1 MTEGSDE
8 MFKVLDK
15 KLILIPFAVILLHI
29 VILSTFIL
37 VNNFSFGILSF
48 FVSTIILI
56 LVYIYANRWLNLS
69 EDNLQVL
76 AKDMATG
83 KQYAV
88 DEIPFGLIILNEQD
102 EVIWMNEYMENVVPV
117 DLYKEPINMIFPNL
131 LTTLTA
137 NNLTSTDT
145 FYNERYYRVYHE
157 EDINA
162 LHFVEVTKEKELE
175 AKIENGQP
183 VIGIL
188 FLDNYDDVTQNM
200 TEALKSELNNIITT
214 SINNWSTDHH
224 IYIRR
229 FSNDR
234 FIIVMNS
241 ESLSSVEETKFN
253 LLDSIREETQEM
265 GAQITLSIGIGEG
278 SDDFIEVGHLAQS
291 ALDLSLG
298 RGGDQVAIKSANG
311 SARFYGGK
319 TDPMEKRTRVK
330 ARVMAHALR
339 DILQEGDNVIIMGHK
354 NPDVD
359 SIGASIG
366 VAKIANS
373 NGIEAKIVLNESDL
387 DDTLSRLMKEVRDH
401 ENLYDLFISSE
412 DTWDIMTPKTTV
424 VVVDTHR
431 PSMVL
436 DMDILNKATRK
447 VVIDHH
453 RRADEMISNPLLV
466 YMEPYAS
473 SACELVAELLEYQYK
488 QNKMSRIEATVMLTG
503 IIVDTRNYTLRTG
516 SRTFDAASYL
526 RSNGADPVLA
536 QTFLKDDID
545 TFIARSDLI
554 KSANIDKYG
563 IAIVKADPTMT
574 YHPVTVA
581 QAADTLLQMEGVR
594 ASFVIATREDESVG
608 ISARSLGEVNVQ
620 IVMEALGGG
629 GHLTNAATRRTNVTI
644 EELYNELV
652 SEIEKV
658 RDSRSEDE

>member
-1 MTEGSDE
+1 M
-8 MFKVLDK
+8 
-15 KLILIPFAVILLHI
+15 LLHI
-29 VILSTFIL
+29 VILCTFIL

-56 LVYIYANRWLNLS
+56 LVYIYANRWLSLS
-69 EDNLQVL
+69 ENNLQLL
-76 AKDMATG
+76 AKDIATG
-83 KQYAV
+83 KQYTV
-88 DEIPFGLIILNEQD
+88 DDLPFGLIILNDDD
-102 EVIWMNEYMENVVPV
+102 EIMWMNEYMESVVPEE
-117 DLYKEPINMIFPNL
+117 LYKEPINVTFPNL
-131 LTTLTA
+131 LTTLRT
-137 NNLTSTDT
+137 NNLTSTEAV
-145 FYNERYYRVYHE
+145 YNDRYYSVYHE
-157 EDINA
+157 EDIKA
-162 LHFVEVTKEKELE
+162 LHFVDITKLKELE
-175 AKIENGQP
+175 NKIENARP

-200 TEALKSELNNIITT
+200 TEALKSELNNMITT
-214 SINNWSTDHH
+214 AINEWATEHH

-234 FIIVMNS
+234 FMIVMNT
-241 ESLSSVEETKFN
+241 ESLKSLEKTKFE
-253 LLDSIREETQEM
+253 LLDTVRDNTQEI

-278 SDDFIEVGHLAQS
+278 SADYTEVGQLAQS

-298 RGGDQVAIKSANG
+298 RGGDQVAIKAVNG
-311 SARFYGGK
+311 AARFYGGK

-339 DILQEGDNVIIMGHK
+339 DILKEGDNVIIMGHK
-354 NPDVD
+354 SPDVD

-366 VAKIANS
+366 VAKIASS
-373 NGIEAKIVLNESDL
+373 NDIDAKIVLNESDL
-387 DDTLSRLMKEVRDH
+387 DDTLSRLMNEVRDH
-401 ENLYDLFISSE
+401 ESLYNLFISS
-412 DTWDIMTPKTTV
+412 DDAWDIMTPNTTV

-436 DMDILNKATRK
+436 DEDILNKATRK

-536 QTFLKDDID
+536 QKFLKDDID

-554 KSANIDKYG
+554 KSANIDKHG

-594 ASFVIATREDESVG
+594 ASFVVAIREDESIG

-620 IVMEALGGG
+620 IIMEALGGG
-629 GHLTNAATRRTNVTI
+629 GHLTNAATRRTDLTI
-644 EELYNELV
+644 DELYDELV
-652 SEIEKV
+652 TEIENA

>member
-1 MTEGSDE
+1 

-15 KLILIPFAVILLHI
+15 KLILIPFAIMLLHI
-29 VILSTFIL
+29 VILCTFII

-56 LVYIYANRWLNLS
+56 LVYIYANRWLSLS
-69 EDNLQVL
+69 ENNLQSL
-76 AKDMATG
+76 AKDIATG
-83 KQYAV
+83 KQYTV
-88 DEIPFGLIILNEQD
+88 DELPFGLIILNDDD
-102 EVIWMNEYMENVVPV
+102 EIMWMNEYMERVVPV
-117 DLYKEPINMIFPNL
+117 DLYKEPINVTFPNL
-131 LTTLTA
+131 LTTLRS
-137 NNLTSTDT
+137 NNLTSTEAM
-145 FYNERYYRVYHE
+145 YNDRHYRVYHE
-157 EDINA
+157 EDIKA
-162 LHFVEVTKEKELE
+162 LHFVDITKLKELE
-175 AKIENGQP
+175 NKIENARP

-200 TEALKSELNNIITT
+200 TEALKSELNNMITT
-214 SINNWSTDHH
+214 SINEWATEYH

-234 FIIVMNS
+234 FMIVMNS
-241 ESLSSVEETKFN
+241 QSLKSVEKTKFG
-253 LLDSIREETQEM
+253 LLDTVRDNTQEI

-278 SDDFIEVGHLAQS
+278 SDDYIEVGHLAQS

-298 RGGDQVAIKSANG
+298 RGGDQVAIKAVNG

-339 DILQEGDNVIIMGHK
+339 DILLEGDNVIIMGHE

-366 VAKIANS
+366 VAKIASS
-373 NGIEAKIVLNESDL
+373 NDIDAKIILNESDL

-401 ENLYDLFISSE
+401 ESLYNLFISSE
-412 DTWDIMTPKTTV
+412 DAWDIMTPNTTV

-436 DMDILNKATRK
+436 DEDILNKATRK

-554 KSANIDKYG
+554 KSANIDKHG

-594 ASFVIATREDESVG
+594 ASFVVATREDESIG

-620 IVMEALGGG
+620 LIMEALGGG
-629 GHLTNAATRRTNVTI
+629 GHLTNAATRRTDLTI
-644 EELYNELV
+644 DELYDELV
-652 SEIEKV
+652 TEIENV
-658 RDSRSEDE
+658 RESRSEDE

>member
-1 MTEGSDE
+1 

-15 KLILIPFAVILLHI
+15 KLILIPFAIMLLHI
-29 VILSTFIL
+29 VILCTFII

-56 LVYIYANRWLNLS
+56 LVYIYANRWLSLS
-69 EDNLQVL
+69 ENNLQSL
-76 AKDMATG
+76 AKDIATG
-83 KQYAV
+83 KQYTV
-88 DEIPFGLIILNEQD
+88 DELPFGLIILNDDD
-102 EVIWMNEYMENVVPV
+102 EIMWMNEYMERVVPV
-117 DLYKEPINMIFPNL
+117 DLYKEPINVTFPNL
-131 LTTLTA
+131 LTTLRS
-137 NNLTSTDT
+137 NNLTSTEAM
-145 FYNERYYRVYHE
+145 YNDRHYRVYHE
-157 EDINA
+157 EDIKA
-162 LHFVEVTKEKELE
+162 LHFVDITRLKELE
-175 AKIENGQP
+175 NKIENARP

-200 TEALKSELNNIITT
+200 TEALKSELNNMITT
-214 SINNWSTDHH
+214 SINEWATEHH

-234 FIIVMNS
+234 FMIVMNS
-241 ESLSSVEETKFN
+241 ESLKSVEKTKFG
-253 LLDSIREETQEM
+253 LLDTVRDNTQEI

-278 SDDFIEVGHLAQS
+278 SDDYIEVGHLAQS

-298 RGGDQVAIKSANG
+298 RGGDQVAIKAVNG

-339 DILQEGDNVIIMGHK
+339 DILLEGDNVIIMGHE

-366 VAKIANS
+366 VAKIASS
-373 NGIEAKIVLNESDL
+373 NDIDAKIILNESDL

-401 ENLYDLFISSE
+401 ESLYNLFISSE
-412 DTWDIMTPKTTV
+412 DAWDIMTPNTTV

-436 DMDILNKATRK
+436 DEDILNKATRK

-488 QNKMSRIEATVMLTG
+488 QNKMSRIEATIMLTG

-554 KSANIDKYG
+554 KSANIDKHG

-594 ASFVIATREDESVG
+594 ASFVVATREDESIG

-620 IVMEALGGG
+620 LVMEALGGG
-629 GHLTNAATRRTNVTI
+629 GHLTNAATRRTDLTI
-644 EELYNELV
+644 DELYDELV
-652 SEIEKV
+652 TEIEKV
-658 RDSRSEDE
+658 RDSRSENE

>member
-1 MTEGSDE
+1 

-15 KLILIPFAVILLHI
+15 KLILIPFAIMLLHI
-29 VILSTFIL
+29 VILCTFII

-56 LVYIYANRWLNLS
+56 LVYIYANRWLSLS
-69 EDNLQVL
+69 ENNLQSL
-76 AKDMATG
+76 AKDIATG
-83 KQYAV
+83 RQYTV
-88 DEIPFGLIILNEQD
+88 DELPFGLIILNDDD
-102 EVIWMNEYMENVVPV
+102 EIMWMNEYMERVVPV
-117 DLYKEPINMIFPNL
+117 DLYKEPINVTFPNL
-131 LTTLTA
+131 LTTLRS
-137 NNLTSTDT
+137 NNLTSTET
-145 FYNERYYRVYHE
+145 MYNDRHYRVYHE
-157 EDINA
+157 EDIKA
-162 LHFVEVTKEKELE
+162 LHFVDITQLKELE
-175 AKIENGQP
+175 NKIENARP

-200 TEALKSELNNIITT
+200 TEALKSELNNMITT
-214 SINNWSTDHH
+214 SINEWATEHH

-234 FIIVMNS
+234 FMIVMNS
-241 ESLSSVEETKFN
+241 ESLKSVEKTKFG
-253 LLDSIREETQEM
+253 LLDTVRDNTQEI

-278 SDDFIEVGHLAQS
+278 SDDYIEVGHLAQS

-298 RGGDQVAIKSANG
+298 RGCDQVAIKAVNG

-339 DILQEGDNVIIMGHK
+339 DILLEGDNVIIMGHE

-366 VAKIANS
+366 VAKIASS
-373 NGIEAKIVLNESDL
+373 NDIDAKIILNESDL

-401 ENLYDLFISSE
+401 ESLYNLFISSE
-412 DTWDIMTPKTTV
+412 EAWDIMTPNTTV

-436 DMDILNKATRK
+436 DEDILNKATRK

-488 QNKMSRIEATVMLTG
+488 QNKMSRIEATIMLTG

-554 KSANIDKYG
+554 KSANIDKHG

-594 ASFVIATREDESVG
+594 ASFVVATREDESIG

-629 GHLTNAATRRTNVTI
+629 GHLTNAATRRTDLTI
-644 EELYNELV
+644 DELYNELV
-652 SEIEKV
+652 TEIEKV
-658 RDSRSEDE
+658 RDSRSENE

>member
-1 MTEGSDE
+1 

-15 KLILIPFAVILLHI
+15 KLILIPFAIMLLHI
-29 VILSTFIL
+29 VILCTFII

-56 LVYIYANRWLNLS
+56 LVYIYANRWLSLS
-69 EDNLQVL
+69 ENNLQSL
-76 AKDMATG
+76 AKDIATG
-83 KQYAV
+83 RQYTV
-88 DEIPFGLIILNEQD
+88 DELPFGLIILNDDD
-102 EVIWMNEYMENVVPV
+102 EIMWMNEYMERVVPV
-117 DLYKEPINMIFPNL
+117 DLYKEPINVTFPNL
-131 LTTLTA
+131 LTTLRS
-137 NNLTSTDT
+137 NNLTSTET
-145 FYNERYYRVYHE
+145 MYNDRHYRVYHE
-157 EDINA
+157 EDIKA
-162 LHFVEVTKEKELE
+162 LHFVDITQLKELE
-175 AKIENGQP
+175 NKIENARP

-200 TEALKSELNNIITT
+200 TEALKSELNNMITT
-214 SINNWSTDHH
+214 SINEWATEHH

-234 FIIVMNS
+234 FMIVMNS
-241 ESLSSVEETKFN
+241 ESLKSVEKTKFG
-253 LLDSIREETQEM
+253 LLDTVRDNTQEI

-278 SDDFIEVGHLAQS
+278 SDDYIEVGHLAQS

-298 RGGDQVAIKSANG
+298 RGGDQVAIKAVNG

-339 DILQEGDNVIIMGHK
+339 DILLEGDNVIIMGHE

-366 VAKIANS
+366 VAKIASS
-373 NGIEAKIVLNESDL
+373 NDIDAKIILNESDL

-401 ENLYDLFISSE
+401 ESLYNLFISSE
-412 DTWDIMTPKTTV
+412 EAWDIMTPNTTV

-436 DMDILNKATRK
+436 DEDILNKATRK

-488 QNKMSRIEATVMLTG
+488 QNKMSRIEATIMLTG

-554 KSANIDKYG
+554 KSANIDKHG

-594 ASFVIATREDESVG
+594 ASFVVATREDESIG

-629 GHLTNAATRRTNVTI
+629 GHLTNAATRRTDLTI
-644 EELYNELV
+644 DELYNELV
-652 SEIEKV
+652 TEIEKV
-658 RDSRSEDE
+658 RDSRSENE

>member
-1 MTEGSDE
+1 

-15 KLILIPFAVILLHI
+15 KLILIPFAIMLLHI
-29 VILSTFIL
+29 VILCTFII

-56 LVYIYANRWLNLS
+56 LVYIYANRWLSLS
-69 EDNLQVL
+69 ENNLQSL
-76 AKDMATG
+76 ARDIATG
-83 KQYAV
+83 RQYTV
-88 DEIPFGLIILNEQD
+88 DELPFGLIILNDDD
-102 EVIWMNEYMENVVPV
+102 EIMWMNEYMERVVPV
-117 DLYKEPINMIFPNL
+117 DLYKEPINVTFPNL
-131 LTTLTA
+131 LTTLRS
-137 NNLTSTDT
+137 NNLTSTET
-145 FYNERYYRVYHE
+145 MYNDRHYRVYYE
-157 EDINA
+157 EDIKA
-162 LHFVEVTKEKELE
+162 LHFVDITQLKELE
-175 AKIENGQP
+175 NKIENARP

-200 TEALKSELNNIITT
+200 TEALKSELNNMITT
-214 SINNWSTDHH
+214 SINEWATEYD

-234 FIIVMNS
+234 FMIVMNS
-241 ESLSSVEETKFN
+241 ESLKSVEKTKFG
-253 LLDSIREETQEM
+253 LLDTVRDNTQEI

-278 SDDFIEVGHLAQS
+278 SDDYIEVGHLAQS

-298 RGGDQVAIKSANG
+298 RGGDQVAIKAVNG

-339 DILQEGDNVIIMGHK
+339 DILLEGDNVIIMGHK

-366 VAKIANS
+366 VAKIASS
-373 NGIEAKIVLNESDL
+373 NDIDAKIILNESDL

-401 ENLYDLFISSE
+401 ESLYNLFISSE
-412 DTWDIMTPKTTV
+412 DVWDIMTPNTTV

-436 DMDILNKATRK
+436 DEDILNKARRK

-488 QNKMSRIEATVMLTG
+488 QNKMSRIEATIMLTG

-554 KSANIDKYG
+554 KSANIDKHG

-594 ASFVIATREDESVG
+594 ASFVVATREDESIG

-620 IVMEALGGG
+620 LIMEALGGG
-629 GHLTNAATRRTNVTI
+629 GHLTNAATRRTDLTI
-644 EELYNELV
+644 DELYDELV
-652 SEIEKV
+652 TEIENV

>member
-1 MTEGSDE
+1 

-15 KLILIPFAVILLHI
+15 KLILIPFAIMLLHI
-29 VILSTFIL
+29 VILCTFII

-56 LVYIYANRWLNLS
+56 LVYIYANRWLSLS
-69 EDNLQVL
+69 ENNLQSL
-76 AKDMATG
+76 AKDIATG
-83 KQYAV
+83 RQYTV
-88 DEIPFGLIILNEQD
+88 DELPFGLIILNDDD
-102 EVIWMNEYMENVVPV
+102 EIMWMNEYMERVVPV
-117 DLYKEPINMIFPNL
+117 DLYKEPINVTFPNL
-131 LTTLTA
+131 LTTLRS
-137 NNLTSTDT
+137 NNLTSTET
-145 FYNERYYRVYHE
+145 MYNDRHYRVYHE
-157 EDINA
+157 EDIKA
-162 LHFVEVTKEKELE
+162 LHFVDITQLKELE
-175 AKIENGQP
+175 NKIENARP

-200 TEALKSELNNIITT
+200 TEALKSELNNMITT
-214 SINNWSTDHH
+214 SINEWATEHH

-234 FIIVMNS
+234 FMIVMNS
-241 ESLSSVEETKFN
+241 ESLKSVEKTKFG
-253 LLDSIREETQEM
+253 LLDTVRDNTQEI

-278 SDDFIEVGHLAQS
+278 SDDYIEVGHLAQS

-298 RGGDQVAIKSANG
+298 RGGDQVAIKAVNG

-339 DILQEGDNVIIMGHK
+339 DILLEGDNVIIMGHE

-366 VAKIANS
+366 VAKIASS
-373 NGIEAKIVLNESDL
+373 NDIDAKIILNESDL

-401 ENLYDLFISSE
+401 ESLYNLFISSE
-412 DTWDIMTPKTTV
+412 DAWDIMTPNTTV

-436 DMDILNKATRK
+436 DEDILNKATRK

-488 QNKMSRIEATVMLTG
+488 QNKMSRIEATIMLTG

-554 KSANIDKYG
+554 KSANIDKHG

-594 ASFVIATREDESVG
+594 ASFVVATREDESIG

-620 IVMEALGGG
+620 LVMEALGGG
-629 GHLTNAATRRTNVTI
+629 GHLTNAATRRTDLTI
-644 EELYNELV
+644 DELYNELV
-652 SEIEKV
+652 TEIEKV
-658 RDSRSEDE
+658 RDSRSENE

>member
-1 MTEGSDE
+1 M
-8 MFKVLDK
+8 
-15 KLILIPFAVILLHI
+15 LLHI
-29 VILSTFIL
+29 VILCTFIL

-56 LVYIYANRWLNLS
+56 LVYIYANRWLSLS
-69 EDNLQVL
+69 ENNLQSL
-76 AKDMATG
+76 ARDIATG
-83 KQYAV
+83 RQYTV
-88 DEIPFGLIILNEQD
+88 DELPFGLIILNDDD
-102 EVIWMNEYMENVVPV
+102 EIMWMNEYMERVVPV
-117 DLYKEPINMIFPNL
+117 DLYKEPINVTFPNL
-131 LTTLTA
+131 LTTLRS
-137 NNLTSTDT
+137 NNLTSTET
-145 FYNERYYRVYHE
+145 MYNDRHYRVYYE
-157 EDINA
+157 EDIKA
-162 LHFVEVTKEKELE
+162 LHFVDITKLKELE
-175 AKIENGQP
+175 NKIENARP

-200 TEALKSELNNIITT
+200 TEALKSELNNMITT
-214 SINNWSTDHH
+214 SINEWATEYD

-234 FIIVMNS
+234 FMIIMNS
-241 ESLSSVEETKFN
+241 ESLKSVEKTKFG
-253 LLDSIREETQEM
+253 LLDTVRDNTQEI

-278 SDDFIEVGHLAQS
+278 SDDYIEVGHLAQS

-298 RGGDQVAIKSANG
+298 RGGDQVAIKAVNG

-339 DILQEGDNVIIMGHK
+339 DILLEGDNVIIMGHK

-366 VAKIANS
+366 VAKIASS
-373 NGIEAKIVLNESDL
+373 NDIDAKIILNESDL

-401 ENLYDLFISSE
+401 ESLYNLFISSE
-412 DTWDIMTPKTTV
+412 DVWDIMTPNTTV

-436 DMDILNKATRK
+436 DEDILNKARRK

-554 KSANIDKYG
+554 KSAKIDEHG

-574 YHPVTVA
+574 YHPVTMA

-594 ASFVIATREDESVG
+594 ASFVVATREDESIG

-620 IVMEALGGG
+620 LVMEALGGG
-629 GHLTNAATRRTNVTI
+629 GHLTNAATRRTDLTI
-644 EELYNELV
+644 DELYDELV
-652 SEIEKV
+652 TKIENV

>member
-1 MTEGSDE
+1 

-15 KLILIPFAVILLHI
+15 KLILIPFAIMLLHI
-29 VILSTFIL
+29 VILCTFII

-56 LVYIYANRWLNLS
+56 LVYIYANRWLSLS
-69 EDNLQVL
+69 ENNLQSL
-76 AKDMATG
+76 AKDIATG
-83 KQYAV
+83 RQYTV
-88 DEIPFGLIILNEQD
+88 DELPFGLIILNDDD
-102 EVIWMNEYMENVVPV
+102 EIMWMNEYMERVVPV
-117 DLYKEPINMIFPNL
+117 DLYKEPINVTFPNL
-131 LTTLTA
+131 LTTLRS
-137 NNLTSTDT
+137 NNLTSTET
-145 FYNERYYRVYHE
+145 MYNDRHYRVYHE
-157 EDINA
+157 EDIKA
-162 LHFVEVTKEKELE
+162 LHFVDITQLKELE
-175 AKIENGQP
+175 NKIENARP

-200 TEALKSELNNIITT
+200 TEALKSELNNMITT
-214 SINNWSTDHH
+214 SINEWATEHH

-234 FIIVMNS
+234 FMIVMNS
-241 ESLSSVEETKFN
+241 ESLKSVEKTKFG
-253 LLDSIREETQEM
+253 LLDTVRDNTQEI

-278 SDDFIEVGHLAQS
+278 SDDYIEVGHLAQS

-298 RGGDQVAIKSANG
+298 RGGDQVAIKAVNG

-339 DILQEGDNVIIMGHK
+339 DILLEGDNVIIMGHE

-366 VAKIANS
+366 VAKIASS
-373 NGIEAKIVLNESDL
+373 NDIDAKIILNESDL

-401 ENLYDLFISSE
+401 ESLYNLFISSE
-412 DTWDIMTPKTTV
+412 EAWDIMTPNTTV

-436 DMDILNKATRK
+436 DEDILNKATRK

-488 QNKMSRIEATVMLTG
+488 QNKMSRIEATIMLTG
-503 IIVDTRNYTLRTG
+503 IIVDTRNYMLRTG

-554 KSANIDKYG
+554 KSANIDKHG

-594 ASFVIATREDESVG
+594 ASFVVATREDESIG

-629 GHLTNAATRRTNVTI
+629 GHLTNAATRRTDLTI
-644 EELYNELV
+644 DELYNELV
-652 SEIEKV
+652 TEIEKV
-658 RDSRSEDE
+658 RDSRSENE